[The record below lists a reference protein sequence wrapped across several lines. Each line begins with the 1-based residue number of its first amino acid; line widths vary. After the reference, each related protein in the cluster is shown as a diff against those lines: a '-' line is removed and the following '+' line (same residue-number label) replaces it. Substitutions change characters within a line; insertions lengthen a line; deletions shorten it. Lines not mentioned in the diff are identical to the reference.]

1 MGDSLSYLDD
11 PLIIFNN
18 NLRSGVLF
26 LKRRGKYIRLIYLF
40 NQPLTKVWSNCQ
52 LAFTGSQTA
61 NVQFAC
67 KFRHVEL

>member
-26 LKRRGKYIRLIYLF
+26 LKRREKYIRLI
-40 NQPLTKVWSNCQ
+40 
-52 LAFTGSQTA
+52 
-61 NVQFAC
+61 
-67 KFRHVEL
+67 